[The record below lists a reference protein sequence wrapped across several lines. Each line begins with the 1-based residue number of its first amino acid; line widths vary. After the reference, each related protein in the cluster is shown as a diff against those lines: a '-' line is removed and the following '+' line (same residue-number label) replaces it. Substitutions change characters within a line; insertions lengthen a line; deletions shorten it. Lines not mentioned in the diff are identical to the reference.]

1 VTPTSQS
8 PAFESPDTRPS
19 RIRII
24 AIIVATALFMEQLDA
39 TVLATALPSMARS
52 FGVHPL
58 QMSIALTSYLLSLA
72 VFIPASGIIA
82 DHFGTKRVFNGAI
95 ILFTLGSILCSQ
107 APNLPLLVAARIIQG
122 MGGAMMVPVGRII
135 LLRSV
140 PKSGLVSA
148 MAWFLVPA
156 LIGPVLGPPLG
167 GFITT
172 YLSWR
177 WIFFINIP
185 IGVLGGVF
193 ATLLIPDIRESH
205 HARFDF
211 PGFALS
217 GVALACLTFGFTM
230 VTRGSQAAVA
240 VPLLAI
246 GALGAAAYYVYA
258 RRRPNAILDLRL
270 MRVQTFRVSTIAGSL
285 SRITWGAVPFLLP
298 MMMQLGFGMTAAASG
313 AITFTSAAGAMLMK
327 AFAGPILKRF
337 GFRKVLIW
345 NQLLATVCIA
355 ACATFTPGW
364 PLAAMFAVLLA
375 GGFFQS
381 LQFTAYNTIAY
392 AELRPDRMS
401 AATSFYTVFQ
411 QLMLSMGICVA
422 AGALAVSSAVA
433 GHASPHASDFRIA
446 FLVVS
451 LASLLCGPLCA
462 ALPENAGAEMSGH
475 RKPAAQEVV

>member
-1 VTPTSQS
+1 MPTPDHFEAS
-8 PAFESPDTRPS
+8 PR
-19 RIRII
+19 RIRTI
-24 AIIVATALFMEQLDA
+24 ALIVATALFMEQLDS

-52 FGVHPL
+52 FGVRPL
-58 QMSIALTSYLLSLA
+58 HMSIALTSYLLSLA
-72 VFIPASGIIA
+72 VFIPASGVMA
-82 DHFGTKRVFNGAI
+82 DRFGTRRVFNTAI
-95 ILFTLGSILCSQ
+95 GLFTLGSVLCSQ
-107 APNLPLLVAARIIQG
+107 TDSLPLLVAARLIQG

-140 PKSGLVSA
+140 PKAELVSA

-185 IGVLGGVF
+185 IGILGGVL
-193 ATLLIPDIRESH
+193 ATTLIPDIRANH
-205 HARFDF
+205 HTRFDL

-217 GVALACLTFGFTM
+217 GVALACLTFGFTLLS
-230 VTRGSQAAVA
+230 RGSQNGDA
-240 VPLLAI
+240 LLLLLV
-246 GALGAAAYYVYA
+246 GVVTGAAYVFYA
-258 RRRPNAILDLRL
+258 RQRSNAILDLRL
-270 MRVQTFRVSTIAGSL
+270 MRVQTFRVSTVAGSL

-313 AITFTSAAGAMLMK
+313 AITFMSAAGAMLMK
-327 AFAGPILKRF
+327 AFAAPILRRF
-337 GFRKVLIW
+337 GFRRVLIW
-345 NQLLATVCIA
+345 NQLLATLCIA
-355 ACATFTPGW
+355 ACAAFTPGW
-364 PLAAMFAVLLA
+364 PRVALFAVLLA

-392 AELRPDRMS
+392 ADLRPDRMS

-422 AGALAVSSAVA
+422 AGALAASAHFF
-433 GHASPHASDFRIA
+433 GRHSPDVTDFRIA

-451 LASLLCGPLCA
+451 SASLLCGPLCA
-462 ALPENAGAEMSGH
+462 KLPPGAGAEMSGH
-475 RKPAAQEVV
+475 HHHRDAAKA

>member
-1 VTPTSQS
+1 MPLSDPVI
-8 PAFESPDTRPS
+8 PARNRVRT
-19 RIRII
+19 I
-24 AIIVATALFMEQLDA
+24 ALIVAVALFMEQLDA

-52 FGVHPL
+52 FGVRPL
-58 QMSIALTSYLLSLA
+58 HMSIALTSYLLSLA
-72 VFIPASGIIA
+72 VFIPASGTVA
-82 DHFGTKRVFNGAI
+82 DRFGTKRVFNAAI

-107 APNLPLLVAARIIQG
+107 TASLPLLVAARLIQG
-122 MGGAMMVPVGRII
+122 MGGAMMIPVGRII

-140 PKSGLVSA
+140 PKSQLVSA

-156 LIGPVLGPPLG
+156 LVGPVVGPPLG

-185 IGVLGGVF
+185 IGILGVIF
-193 ATLLIPDIRESH
+193 STTLIPDIRSDQ
-205 HARFDF
+205 RTSFDL
-211 PGFALS
+211 PGFVLSAL
-217 GVALACLTFGFTM
+217 ALACLTFGLT
-230 VTRGSQAAVA
+230 VASRGSQWATAL
-240 VPLLAI
+240 PLLAI
-246 GALGAAAYYVYA
+246 GTLSGIAYVIYA
-258 RRRPNAILDLRL
+258 RRRTNAILDIRL

-313 AITFTSAAGAMLMK
+313 TVTFMVAAGAMLMK
-327 AFAGPILKRF
+327 FTAGPILKRF

-345 NQLLATVCIA
+345 NQLLATIGIA

-364 PLAAMFAVLLA
+364 PKLAIYAVLLA

-381 LQFTAYNTIAY
+381 LQFSAYNTIAY
-392 AELRPDRMS
+392 ADLKADRMS

-422 AGALAVSSAVA
+422 AGTLAASAHIF
-433 GHASPHASDFRIA
+433 GRHAPDIMDFRVA
-446 FLVVS
+446 FLV
-451 LASLLCGPLCA
+451 ASIASFFAGPICA
-462 ALPENAGAEMSGH
+462 ALPPSAGAEMSGH
-475 RKPAAQEVV
+475 RARPAPAKA

>member
-1 VTPTSQS
+1 MPTSHQPDAS
-8 PAFESPDTRPS
+8 PGQ
-19 RIRII
+19 IRTI
-24 AIIVATALFMEQLDA
+24 ALIVATALFMEQLDS
-39 TVLATALPSMARS
+39 TVLATALPSMAQS
-52 FGVHPL
+52 FGVRPL
-58 QMSIALTSYLLSLA
+58 HMSIALTSYLLSLA
-72 VFIPASGIIA
+72 VFIPASGVMA
-82 DHFGTKRVFNGAI
+82 DRFGTKRVFNAAI
-95 ILFTLGSILCSQ
+95 VLFTLGSVLCSQ
-107 APNLPLLVAARIIQG
+107 TSSLPLLVAARLIQG

-140 PKSGLVSA
+140 PKAELVSA

-156 LIGPVLGPPLG
+156 LVGPVLGPPLG

-185 IGVLGGVF
+185 IGILGGTL
-193 ATLLIPDIRESH
+193 ATLLIPDIRAEQRT
-205 HARFDF
+205 RFDL

-217 GVALACLTFGFTM
+217 AIALACLTFGFTLAS
-230 VTRGSQAAVA
+230 RGSASMDAF
-240 VPLLAI
+240 LLLLV
-246 GALGAAAYYVYA
+246 GFVTGAAYVAYA
-258 RRRPNAILDLRL
+258 RRRTNAILDLRL

-313 AITFTSAAGAMLMK
+313 AITFMSAAGAMLMK
-327 AFAGPILKRF
+327 ACAAPILRRF
-337 GFRKVLIW
+337 GFRRVLIW
-345 NQLLATVCIA
+345 NQLLATLCIA
-355 ACATFTPGW
+355 ACATFTHGW
-364 PLAAMFAVLLA
+364 PRIAIFAVLLA

-392 AELRPDRMS
+392 ADLRADRMS

-422 AGALAVSSAVA
+422 AGALAVSAHLF
-433 GHASPHASDFRIA
+433 GRHAPDLTDFRIA

-451 LASLLCGPLCA
+451 AASLLCGPLCA
-462 ALPENAGAEMSGH
+462 KLPASAGAEMSGH
-475 RKPAAQEVV
+475 RGAPSPAKA

>member
-1 VTPTSQS
+1 MRSSS
-8 PAFESPDTRPS
+8 PPVSADQR
-19 RIRII
+19 RIRTV
-24 AIIVATALFMEQLDA
+24 ALIVATALFMEQLDA
-39 TVLATALPSMARS
+39 TVLSTALPSMARS

-72 VFIPASGIIA
+72 VFIPASAVVA
-82 DHFGTKRVFNGAI
+82 DRFGTRRVFNGAI

-107 APNLPLLVAARIIQG
+107 ATSLPLLVAARIIQG
-122 MGGAMMVPVGRII
+122 LGGAMMVPVGRII

-185 IGVLGGVF
+185 IGILGGVLS
-193 ATLLIPDIRESH
+193 TLLIPDIRESGPT
-205 HARFDF
+205 RFDF
-211 PGFALS
+211 PGFLLS
-217 GVALACLTFGFTM
+217 GVALACLTFGFTLI
-230 VTRGSQAAVA
+230 TRGSQAVPALLLLAVGAAGAVA
-240 VPLLAI
+240 YV
-246 GALGAAAYYVYA
+246 VYA
-258 RRRPNAILDLRL
+258 HRRPNAILDLRL

-298 MMMQLGFGMTAAASG
+298 MMMQLGFGMSAAASG
-313 AITFTSAAGAMLMK
+313 GITFMSAAGAVLMK
-327 AFAGPILKRF
+327 ALAGPILKRF
-337 GFRKVLIW
+337 GFRRVLIW

-355 ACATFTPGW
+355 ACATFGPGW
-364 PLAAMFAVLLA
+364 PLPAMFVVLLA

-422 AGALAVSSAVA
+422 AGALAVSSALA
-433 GHASPHASDFRIA
+433 GHASPHLVDFRWA

-462 ALPENAGAEMSGH
+462 KLPDNAGAEMSGH
-475 RKPAAQEVV
+475 RRKPTTTPAEENS

>member
-1 VTPTSQS
+1 MPTPDPSAAS
-8 PAFESPDTRPS
+8 PR
-19 RIRII
+19 RIRTI
-24 AIIVATALFMEQLDA
+24 ALIVATALFMEQLDS

-52 FGVHPL
+52 FGVRPL
-58 QMSIALTSYLLSLA
+58 HMSIALTSYLLSLA
-72 VFIPASGIIA
+72 VFIPASGVMA
-82 DHFGTKRVFNGAI
+82 DRFGTRRVFNAAI
-95 ILFTLGSILCSQ
+95 GLFILGSVLCSQ
-107 APNLPLLVAARIIQG
+107 TDSLALLVAARLIQG

-140 PKSGLVSA
+140 PKAELVSA

-185 IGVLGGVF
+185 IGLLGGVL
-193 ATLLIPDIRESH
+193 ATMLIPDIRADH
-205 HARFDF
+205 RTRFDL

-217 GVALACLTFGFTM
+217 GAALACLTFGFTLLS
-230 VTRGSQAAVA
+230 RGSQNGDA
-240 VPLLAI
+240 LLLLLLGVI
-246 GALGAAAYYVYA
+246 TGAAYVFYA
-258 RRRPNAILDLRL
+258 RQRSNAILDLRL
-270 MRVQTFRVSTIAGSL
+270 MRVQTFRVSTVAGSL

-313 AITFTSAAGAMLMK
+313 AITFMSAAGAMLMK
-327 AFAGPILKRF
+327 AFAAPILRRF
-337 GFRKVLIW
+337 GFRRVLIW
-345 NQLLATVCIA
+345 NQLLATLCIA

-364 PLAAMFAVLLA
+364 PRLALFAVLLA

-392 AELRPDRMS
+392 ADLRPDRMS

-422 AGALAVSSAVA
+422 AGALAASA
-433 GHASPHASDFRIA
+433 HAFGRHAPDVMDFRIA

-451 LASLLCGPLCA
+451 VASLLCGPLCA
-462 ALPENAGAEMSGH
+462 KLPPGAGAEMSGH
-475 RKPAAQEVV
+475 RDQRGPAKA

>member
-1 VTPTSQS
+1 MPLSDSPSS
-8 PAFESPDTRPS
+8 PAS
-19 RIRII
+19 RVHTI
-24 AIIVATALFMEQLDA
+24 ALIVATALFMEQLDA
-39 TVLATALPSMARS
+39 TVLATALPAMAQS
-52 FGVHPL
+52 FGVRPL
-58 QMSIALTSYLLSLA
+58 HMSIALTSYLLSLA
-72 VFIPASGIIA
+72 VFIPASGTMA
-82 DHFGTKRVFNGAI
+82 DRFGTKRVFNTAI

-107 APNLPLLVAARIIQG
+107 STSLPLLVAARVIQG

-140 PKSGLVSA
+140 PKSELVSA

-156 LIGPVLGPPLG
+156 LVGPVVGPPLG

-185 IGVLGGVF
+185 IGILGGILS
-193 ATLLIPDIRESH
+193 TLLIPDIRADQRTS
-205 HARFDF
+205 FDL
-211 PGFALS
+211 PGFVLS
-217 GVALACLTFGFTM
+217 GIALACLTFGLT
-230 VTRGSQAAVA
+230 VASRGSEWATALPLVA
-240 VPLLAI
+240 IGLLA
-246 GALGAAAYYVYA
+246 GTAYIAYA

-270 MRVQTFRVSTIAGSL
+270 MRVQTFRISTIAGSL

-313 AITFTSAAGAMLMK
+313 AITFMAAAGAMLMK
-327 AFAGPILKRF
+327 LCAGPILKRF

-345 NQLLATVCIA
+345 NQLLATLGIA
-355 ACATFTPGW
+355 ACATFTTGW
-364 PLAAMFAVLLA
+364 PRFAIFAVLLA

-392 AELRPDRMS
+392 ADLKPDRMS

-422 AGALAVSSAVA
+422 AGALALSVHLF
-433 GHASPHASDFRIA
+433 GRHAPDIADFRIA

-451 LASLLCGPLCA
+451 IASLFAGPLCA
-462 ALPENAGAEMSGH
+462 RLPASAGAEMSGH
-475 RKPAAQEVV
+475 HRPPAPAKA

>member
-1 VTPTSQS
+1 MTPL
-8 PAFESPDTRPS
+8 PDGSDPSPS
-19 RIRII
+19 RLRTI
-24 AIIVATALFMEQLDA
+24 ALIVATALFMEQLDA
-39 TVLATALPSMARS
+39 TVLSTALPSMAHS
-52 FGVHPL
+52 FGVQPL
-58 QMSIALTSYLLSLA
+58 HMSIALTSYLLSLA

-82 DHFGTKRVFNGAI
+82 DRFGTRRVFNGAI

-107 APNLPLLVAARIIQG
+107 AGSLPLLVGARIIQG

-140 PKSGLVSA
+140 PKSQLVSA

-156 LIGPVLGPPLG
+156 LVGPVLGPPLG

-185 IGVLGGVF
+185 IGVLGGTL
-193 ATLLIPDIRESH
+193 ATLLIPDIRETH
-205 HARFDF
+205 RTPFDG
-211 PGFALS
+211 PGFLLS
-217 GVALACLTFGFTM
+217 GLALACLTFGLTLAS
-230 VTRGSQAAVA
+230 RGSQAIDALV
-240 VPLLAI
+240 LLVVGI
-246 GALGAAAYYVYA
+246 VSGAAYVVYA
-258 RRRPNAILDLRL
+258 RRRTNAILDLRL

-298 MMMQLGFGMTAAASG
+298 MMMQLGFGM
-313 AITFTSAAGAMLMK
+313 SAAGAMLMK
-327 AFAGPILKRF
+327 AFAAPILRRF
-337 GFRKVLIW
+337 GFRRVLIW
-345 NQLLATVCIA
+345 NQLLATLCIA
-355 ACATFTPGW
+355 ACATFTRGW
-364 PLAAMFAVLLA
+364 PTLAIFAILLA

-422 AGALAVSSAVA
+422 AGALALSSAIA
-433 GHASPHASDFRIA
+433 GHHNPELSDFRIA

-451 LASLLCGPLCA
+451 VASLACGPLCA
-462 ALPENAGAEMSGH
+462 RLPAAAGAEMSGH
-475 RKPAAQEVV
+475 RGQPAAATK

>member
-1 VTPTSQS
+1 MTPMPEASDTS
-8 PAFESPDTRPS
+8 RS
-19 RIRII
+19 RLRTI
-24 AIIVATALFMEQLDA
+24 ALIVATALFMEQLDA
-39 TVLATALPSMARS
+39 TVLSTALPSMARS
-52 FGVHPL
+52 FGVQPL

-72 VFIPASGIIA
+72 VFIPASGTMA
-82 DHFGTKRVFNGAI
+82 DRFGTRRVFNGAI

-107 APNLPLLVAARIIQG
+107 ASSLPLLVAARLVQG

-140 PKSGLVSA
+140 PKAELISA

-156 LIGPVLGPPLG
+156 LIGPVVGPPLG

-185 IGVLGGVF
+185 IGVLGGTL
-193 ATLLIPDIRESH
+193 ATLLIPDIRETH
-205 HARFDF
+205 RTPFDG

-217 GVALACLTFGFTM
+217 GIALACLTFGFTLAS
-230 VTRGSQAAVA
+230 RGSQAIDAG
-240 VPLLAI
+240 LLLVI
-246 GALGAAAYYVYA
+246 GVVSGAAYVVYA
-258 RRRPNAILDLRL
+258 RRRTNAILDLRL

-298 MMMQLGFGMTAAASG
+298 MMMQLGFGMSAAASG
-313 AITFTSAAGAMLMK
+313 AITFMSAAGAMLMK
-327 AFAGPILKRF
+327 AFAAPILRRF
-337 GFRKVLIW
+337 GFRRVLIW
-345 NQLLATVCIA
+345 NQLLATLCIA
-355 ACATFTPGW
+355 ACATFTRGW
-364 PLAAMFAVLLA
+364 PAPAIFAILLA

-422 AGALAVSSAVA
+422 AGALAVSAAIA
-433 GHASPHASDFRIA
+433 GHHNPELSDFRVA

-451 LASLLCGPLCA
+451 VASLLCGPLCA
-462 ALPENAGAEMSGH
+462 RLPAGAGAEMSGH
-475 RKPAAQEVV
+475 RGQTAAVTPGK

>member
-1 VTPTSQS
+1 MPLSDSAPS
-8 PAFESPDTRPS
+8 PAS
-19 RIRII
+19 RVHTI
-24 AIIVATALFMEQLDA
+24 ALIVATALFMEQLDA
-39 TVLATALPSMARS
+39 TVLATALPAMARS
-52 FGVHPL
+52 FGVRPL
-58 QMSIALTSYLLSLA
+58 HMSIALTSYLLSLA
-72 VFIPASGIIA
+72 VFIPASGTMA
-82 DHFGTKRVFNGAI
+82 DRFGTKRVFNTAI

-107 APNLPLLVAARIIQG
+107 STSLPLLVAARVIQG

-140 PKSGLVSA
+140 PKSELVSA

-156 LIGPVLGPPLG
+156 LVGPVVGPPLG

-185 IGVLGGVF
+185 IGILGGILS
-193 ATLLIPDIRESH
+193 TLLIPDIRADQRTS
-205 HARFDF
+205 FDL
-211 PGFALS
+211 PGFVLS
-217 GVALACLTFGFTM
+217 GLALACLTFGLT
-230 VTRGSQAAVA
+230 VASRGSEWATAL
-240 VPLLAI
+240 PLIAI
-246 GALGAAAYYVYA
+246 GLIAGAAYIVYA

-270 MRVQTFRVSTIAGSL
+270 MRVQTFRISTIAGSL

-313 AITFTSAAGAMLMK
+313 AITFMAAAGAMLMK
-327 AFAGPILKRF
+327 LCAGPILKRF

-345 NQLLATVCIA
+345 NQLLATLGIA
-355 ACATFTPGW
+355 ACATFTTGW
-364 PLAAMFAVLLA
+364 PRFAIFAVLLA

-392 AELRPDRMS
+392 ADLKPDRMS

-422 AGALAVSSAVA
+422 AGALALSAHLF
-433 GHASPHASDFRIA
+433 GRHAPDIADFRIA

-451 LASLLCGPLCA
+451 IASLFAGPLCA
-462 ALPENAGAEMSGH
+462 RLPASAGAEMSGH
-475 RKPAAQEVV
+475 HNPPAPAKA